1 MPSVRPSVRLESERG
16 ERLKCNVMDK
26 ITPRQ
31 FFFLLLLLLLK
42 SVQAALARSVVLF
55 LLSHS
60 LNLFSFFLFSK
71 LIFSKLLAAC
81 NAAPLKAADEEK

>member
-1 MPSVRPSVRLESERG
+1 MCKCRPSVRLESERG

-31 FFFLLLLLLLK
+31 FFFLLLLLLK

-71 LIFSKLLAAC
+71 LSFSKLLAAC